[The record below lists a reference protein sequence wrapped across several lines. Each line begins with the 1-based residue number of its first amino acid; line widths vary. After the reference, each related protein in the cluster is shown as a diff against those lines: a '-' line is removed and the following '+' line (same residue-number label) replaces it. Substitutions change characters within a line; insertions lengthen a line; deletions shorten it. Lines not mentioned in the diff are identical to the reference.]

1 MGPGREAATVR
12 QVVLVVVLVAAAFLG
27 GAFVNGPGLRWA
39 QTQILGS
46 LGLNEGGE
54 IASVDLKSP
63 TGPDVT
69 GDGSRLAKADPET
82 VPGPPAP
89 IPSLVTDAEKAKPG
103 ASDRR
108 STRPTGADRPGASP
122 ALSSFP
128 SLFLPSPPPLASPLA
143 SSHAEADRQEGTAR
157 MGEKSPRTSSNTA
170 ALGRLDPNVKP
181 AVASSAGG
189 PAAPDRDL
197 APAIMDSLAAL
208 MPSQAP
214 PPPDALAPS
223 PDASP
228 SPPARSEPG
237 APATGGDDWAALDR
251 KMQTLGVS
259 RFTIEGQPGGRA
271 VFSCL
276 IPLAG
281 RQAVAQRFEAEG
293 EDGFQAAQAALRR
306 VALWRATQQQ
316 R

>member
-1 MGPGREAATVR
+1 VR

-54 IASVDLKSP
+54 IASVDLKGPAS
-63 TGPDVT
+63 PDVAA
-69 GDGSRLAKADPET
+69 DSSRAAKGGLEM
-82 VPGPPAP
+82 VPGPLAP
-89 IPSLVTDAEKAKPG
+89 IPSLVPEGEKVRPD

-108 STRPTGADRPGASP
+108 ATRSAVADRTGA
-122 ALSSFP
+122 ALP
-128 SLFLPSPPPLASPLA
+128 SLMPSRSSPSSPPLTSPLA
-143 SSHAEADRQEGTAR
+143 DSPKGPARMAEKLTRALSDTLTPGRRDPDVKQAVAASGAGTAA
-157 MGEKSPRTSSNTA
+157 T
-170 ALGRLDPNVKP
+170 
-181 AVASSAGG
+181 
-189 PAAPDRDL
+189 DRDL

-208 MPSQAP
+208 MPSEAP
-214 PPPDALAPS
+214 PPPEAPAPA

-228 SPPARSEPG
+228 SPRSEPG
-237 APATGGDDWAALDR
+237 TPATGGKDWAALDR
-251 KMQTLGVS
+251 KMQALGVS
-259 RFTIEGQPGGRA
+259 RFTIEGQPGARV

-281 RQAVAQRFEAEG
+281 RQAVTQRFEAEG

-306 VALWRATQQQ
+306 VALWRATQQ
-316 R
+316 